1 MHYENLFY
9 FRLSLLFKN
18 VLSFEVVIW
27 WLGLLEIIDSSLYL
41 KSSSIISLEFFSL
54 QSLIKKSFQDVIVP
68 SSWYCLL
75 KFCFFHELLIDML
88 FKKLITISFVIHEL
102 QKSFVFLYLFKQ
114 NISEFTLWQK
124 SHSLEFS
131 ENQFIYLDFENSYS
145 CSL

>member
-18 VLSFEVVIW
+18 VLNFEVVIW

-54 QSLIKKSFQDVIVP
+54 QSFIKKSFQDVIVP

-75 KFCFFHELLIDML
+75 KFCFFQELLIDIL
-88 FKKLITISFVIHEL
+88 FKKLITIRFVIHEL

-114 NISEFTLWQK
+114 NISEFTFWQK